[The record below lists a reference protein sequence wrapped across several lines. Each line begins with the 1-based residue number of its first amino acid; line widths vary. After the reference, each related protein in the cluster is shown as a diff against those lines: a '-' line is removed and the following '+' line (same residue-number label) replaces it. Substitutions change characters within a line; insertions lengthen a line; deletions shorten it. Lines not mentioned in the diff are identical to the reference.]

1 MIAAQSAQA
10 PTCYLAWKAGRLD
23 VDGPMETRHEGI
35 ATRVPF
41 QMTMDLMWEWVD
53 DFVLV
58 DDAEIDCAMRLLAE
72 QAKLV
77 AEGAGAVSLAAA
89 LQMRERLRGK
99 KVVGILTGGNVPS
112 ADWAH
117 LLVSQQ
123 S

>member
-1 MIAAQSAQA
+1 
-10 PTCYLAWKAGRLD
+10 
-23 VDGPMETRHEGI
+23 METRHEGV

-53 DFVLV
+53 DFVLL
-58 DDAEIDCAMRLLAE
+58 DDVEIDCAMRLLAE

-77 AEGAGAVSLAAA
+77 AEGSGAVSLAAA
-89 LQMRERLRGK
+89 LKMRERLRGK

-117 LLVSQQ
+117 ILVS
-123 S
+123 